1 MPVQDSALDT
11 VPAIHIVAQPEVNRP
26 KPKKEIIP
34 ATESTIVVPSTTNTF
49 IYDSLFAPERGMK
62 DSDIY
67 SKKITNHARD
77 YQFALILLA
86 MLIYVTWISYTYQK
100 ELRDNLTVIV
110 NSNLGQQIYRDREF
124 SANIFKF
131 LTFLNFAVMAG
142 ILIYLIAVHFQIHLL
157 FDNLLLD
164 ASAAVLLVIIA
175 YFLKGMVYKLIDLIF
190 HFGGSLDF
198 FRFNSLVIYQLL
210 GIAIFPLII
219 LAVFAKPPVNDWALY
234 AALVMAGIALFMR
247 LLKGFSVLGMLRG
260 FHILYFLLY
269 ICALEIAPVLIICK
283 LFSMWA

>member
-1 MPVQDSALDT
+1 MPLQESPFDT
-11 VPAIHIVAQPEVNRP
+11 VPAIHVETPPIVHKPKQKIEVIQIPEVP
-26 KPKKEIIP
+26 V
-34 ATESTIVVPSTTNTF
+34 VVPSTKYTF
-49 IYDSLFAPERGMK
+49 VYDSLFAPGKGISAM
-62 DSDIY
+62 DIY
-67 SKKITNHARD
+67 SRKSIEHARD

-86 MLIYVTWISYTYQK
+86 MLIYVTWITYTYQK

-131 LTFLNFAVMAG
+131 LTFLNFAVITG
-142 ILIYLIAVHFQIHLL
+142 ILIYLLAVHFQIDLL
-157 FDNLLLD
+157 FNSLLLNA
-164 ASAAVLLVIIA
+164 ASAVLIVILA
-175 YFLKGMVYKLIDLIF
+175 YIIKGLIYKMIDLIF
-190 HFGGSLDF
+190 HFSGALDF

-210 GIAIFPLII
+210 GIALFPLVI

-234 AALVMAGIALFMR
+234 ASLVMAGIALLVR
-247 LLKGFSVLGMLRG
+247 LTKGLSVLGMLRG

-269 ICALEIAPVLIICK
+269 ICALEIAPVLIIYK